1 MAIGWYSDQ
10 FDSAISPWTTLGPLA
25 VVVSFSL
32 LQEGYT
38 DLSRHRSDA
47 RTNEFPCVV
56 LRRADVLD
64 AMGGKRDEDIFN
76 GEDIK
81 VNLNRTFPSPMNRG
95 GSRRSALQPPSAEE
109 ATVAF
114 QKIRRKDMNA
124 GDLVIIRNREMVP
137 ADIILLASAS
147 EGGIA
152 YIETSSIDGE
162 TNLKLR
168 TSPQL
173 PASAAGSTVHGPS
186 DRNLMSEE
194 LSPHQVTESLPQ
206 AIKRI
211 TRFSVLGHPDGVSA
225 LENPFNGEDGGDFSQ
240 ASNPDHKKR
249 RNSLS
254 KMLDQVSPRNLM
266 TKEDEDQNQGCVA
279 TTQNMV
285 AALTSEPPNPS
296 VNTYSG
302 KLTLPP
308 TCDKSPSVH
317 IPLTADNILLRG
329 AVLRN
334 TEWAIGV
341 ACFTGTDTKLVQNSV
356 KTPSK
361 FSQIDILINKTVY
374 LVLFIMLIVVLC
386 LSAAAVY
393 SNEGEFDNLW
403 YAGYSTNSTLKW
415 QYLPDLDAPVWN
427 AKTPNFGQNVVLY
440 ITLLNNFVPLSLY
453 ITVEVITFALMF
465 FINLDLNMYHE
476 ETDTRA
482 LARSTIVTDL
492 GQVQYVFSDKTGT
505 LTCNIMKFKRCS
517 VDGMI
522 FGAPIEKAAPRGEE
536 EEDEAH
542 PFHPLRQLLVG
553 DVSAR
558 KEVSVAGLEGM
569 GNSGAVSNG
578 DVATSGDRLTFNAE
592 FFLRVMSICHT
603 VVVEKEQDPHNVGGE
618 ETEANSS
625 HHSGFRG
632 WVKKKLSSLSTD
644 TTDKMDAKDKKHITE
659 GTSFDDESDDADL
672 KRSKSSETTVKGE
685 GGAPGGFCY
694 QAESPDEEALVSE
707 ASSTYDFQLLGR
719 DSSGVRISCKSG
731 SILQDTSVT
740 NGLKS
745 GSLTVKQLAAVTAS
759 VDGDESPLQTPVTA
773 TKARIET
780 WEVLA
785 VNKFDSDRKR
795 MSVLVRSPPELGSVP
810 MLLCKGADSSM
821 LDPEV
826 CDSPALVPEEG
837 ATDEVLQTSIEF
849 GMPPSSITKEDRGL
863 SIGSNTGHLS
873 TVREIGDNGE
883 DNTNDSALARNAK
896 NICNE
901 DEQEWEMS
909 TMLGIQCHI
918 GDFATEGLRTLVLG
932 VRILTE
938 FDCDAWLEK
947 YTAASTSIRN
957 RDEKLTAAA
966 LDIERG
972 LHIVGAT
979 AIEDKLQDGV
989 PDTISKLEEAGIKL
1003 WVLTG
1008 DKRETAIEIGYS
1020 TKVLTPD
1027 MHLTEVAAGD
1037 VDKIRTLVAMEF
1049 IRLVKIGKLSDYS
1062 KSSLEQPNKI
1072 GGSILLLRRPIGRF
1086 RRYIWRAIR
1095 QFYRTYIRSIWS
1107 KTDHKEDDILS
1118 DCEEAVEEKKRMLDP
1133 RLRRK
1138 AVRALADE
1146 IIQKYLDS
1154 PEGKSER
1161 MLRVMSLSTS
1171 MAVGQ
1176 IGSDTEPLTVAR
1188 SGTFGEDDD
1197 EVSRSS
1203 GSIPSVFGRAT
1214 GAKEL
1219 LKSGRFSMSQ
1229 VRSLSIANLTA
1240 DEADREAPVV
1250 DEDALSL
1257 ASFVPDTKGQES
1269 LLFDKKRRSILE
1281 RVFAVDREVRHG
1293 HLNRHVR
1300 KSQRPVT
1307 AASTVNNVT
1316 SRSVIKQD
1324 VPRALVIE
1332 GAALSHLLGDPL
1344 LEQMIFSVGS
1354 SCDAVIACR
1363 VSPKQ
1368 KALLVKMVRNY
1379 VSPTPVTLAIGDGA
1393 NDVGMIQEAH
1403 VGVGISG
1410 LEGQQAVNSS
1420 DFAIAQFRYL
1430 QDLLLIHGRWSFMR
1444 MSVTVL
1450 FSFYKNLILA
1460 GLLTVFSSQ
1469 SLFSGTPIF
1478 DMWVI
1483 SMFNFVAGFPIL
1495 FYGLFDRDLEREY
1508 VLRHPEVYS
1517 CGRNNELIT
1526 LRTTFRWLLMIFAH
1540 VATLYFFS
1548 VPTLTGGGGTTS
1560 GFSGL
1565 MSNKDR
1571 DVPGDGEGGDLKTMG
1586 TALYTYM
1593 IIMLGFK
1600 ILLESKG
1607 IINGRWPAFTCSKK
1621 RGEGFFN
1628 RVAYTWVGIGWLSI
1642 GFLFFALYTYQLV
1655 GRNPNLSQFSPFT
1668 MVTYHTYNCRSL
1680 TWMLV
1685 LLVPVACL
1693 VFDAA
1698 GKLFSNMNF
1707 PTQNQIHMELA
1718 SKEVI
1723 ARKKAA
1729 KKGELIDESEAEGD
1743 GDLEMS
1749 MTV

>member
-64 AMGGKRDEDIFN
+64 AMGGKRDEDIFK

-81 VNLNRTFPSPMNRG
+81 VNLNRTYPTPLNRG
-95 GSRRSALQPPSAEE
+95 GSRRSALQPPSANEE

-168 TSPQL
+168 ASPQL
-173 PASAAGSTVHGPS
+173 PASAAGSTVHGTS

-211 TRFSVLGHPDGVSA
+211 TRFSVLGLPDGVSA
-225 LENPFNGEDGGDFSQ
+225 LENPFNGEDEGDFSQ

-249 RNSLS
+249 RKSLS

-266 TKEDEDQNQGCVA
+266 AKEDEDQNQGCVA
-279 TTQNMV
+279 NTKNMV

-308 TCDKSPSVH
+308 TCDKTPSVH

-393 SNEGEFDNLW
+393 SNDREFDNLW

-415 QYLPDLDAPVWN
+415 PYLPEDFDEPDWN
-427 AKTPNFGQNVVLY
+427 KKTPNFGQNVVLY

-453 ITVEVITFALMF
+453 VTVEVITFALMF

-536 EEDEAH
+536 EEDEPH

-558 KEVSVAGLEGM
+558 KEVSVPGLEGM

-632 WVKKKLSSLSTD
+632 WVKKKLSGVSTD
-644 TTDKMDAKDKKHITE
+644 SERIDAKDKKHITE
-659 GTSFDDESDDADL
+659 GTSFEEPDDADLVADL

-759 VDGDESPLQTPVTA
+759 VDGDDESPLQTPVTA

-826 CDSPALVPEEG
+826 CDSPALVSEEG
-837 ATDEVLQTSIEF
+837 APDEFLQTSIDI
-849 GMPPSSITKEDRGL
+849 GMPPPPITKEDRGV
-863 SIGSNTGHLS
+863 SVGSNTGHLS

-883 DNTNDSALARNAK
+883 VDAIDSAIARDAK
-896 NICNE
+896 NLCSD

-938 FDCDAWLEK
+938 FDCNAWLEK
-947 YTAASTSIRN
+947 HTAASTSIRN

-1027 MHLTEVAAGD
+1027 MHLTEVAAGN

-1049 IRLVKIGKLSDYS
+1049 IRLVKIGKLPDYS
-1062 KSSLEQPNKI
+1062 KHSLEQPKRI

-1086 RRYIWRAIR
+1086 R
-1095 QFYRTYIRSIWS
+1095 Q
-1107 KTDHKEDDILS
+1107 
-1118 DCEEAVEEKKRMLDP
+1118 AVEEKKRMLDP
-1133 RLRRK
+1133 LLRRK

-1161 MLRVMSLSTS
+1161 MARVMSLSTS

-1176 IGSDTEPLTVAR
+1176 IGSDTEPLTV
-1188 SGTFGEDDD
+1188 SSTFGEDDD

-1257 ASFVPDTKGQES
+1257 ASFVPDTKGEES
-1269 LLFDKKRRSILE
+1269 LLFDRKRRSVLE

-1293 HLNRHVR
+1293 RLNRHVR

-1526 LRTTFRWLLMIFAH
+1526 LRTTFRWLLMIFVH

-1642 GFLFFALYTYQLV
+1642 GFLLFALYTYQLV
-1655 GRNPNLSQFSPFT
+1655 GRNPNISQFSPFT

-1685 LLVPVACL
+1685 LLVPVACI

-1718 SKEVI
+1718 SREVI

-1729 KKGELIDESEAEGD
+1729 KKAELIDEGEAEGD